1 MSRPLGVTI
10 MAILSL
16 ISGLLGVLKGL
27 AFLGLGGL
35 AAAGLTV
42 AAHPIAGVMTG
53 LVALIFGIIA
63 LATGTF
69 ALIFAWGAFGLR
81 PWAWTMG
88 VFTHGVILLWS
99 VFAALGPGRF
109 AGRWGTLLISGAVL
123 YYLTRPEIK
132 AAFGK
137 N

>member
-1 MSRPLGVTI
+1 MSRPLGVTV

-16 ISGLLGVLKGL
+16 VSGLWGVLKGL
-27 AFLGLGGL
+27 AFLGIGGIVAGGL
-35 AAAGLTV
+35 TAG
-42 AAHPIAGVMTG
+42 AHPIAGAMVG
-53 LVALIFGIIA
+53 IAAVIFGVIA
-63 LATGTF
+63 LATGGL

-88 VFTHGVILLWS
+88 VFTHGLILLFS
-99 VFAALGPGRF
+99 LFAAMGPGRL
-109 AGRWGTLLISGAVL
+109 AGRWGTLLLSAAVL

-137 N
+137 G